1 MVQLEEATSAGVEA
15 DAVRHKTVL
24 VQVQLDDTCCGES
37 ISNASALTGP
47 KMSQRHGCA

>member
-1 MVQLEEATSAGVEA
+1 MVQLEEAASAVEEA
-15 DAVRHKTVL
+15 EEVRHRSVL

-37 ISNASALTGP
+37 ISDASALTGL